1 MRGHRII
8 YSAAEMAWLAANR
21 TLPLSD
27 YHAGFRAAFARPD
40 VTAANLHALRKRRG
54 WRTGRTGRFEKG
66 AVPANKGKPMPF
78 HPNSAA
84 TRFRPGNRSGTALA
98 IYKPIGTERLSKEGY
113 LERKINDDM
122 PLRRRWRA
130 VHLINWEAVN
140 GPLPRGMALKC
151 LDTNRANLDPA
162 NWSAIPRALLPRL
175 NGGRQKTRL
184 AYNDASPELRPII
197 LTVAR
202 LDHQA
207 RTARAG
213 KGDQP

>member
-1 MRGHRII
+1 M
-8 YSAAEMAWLAANR
+8 
-21 TLPLSD
+21 
-27 YHAGFRAAFARPD
+27 
-40 VTAANLHALRKRRG
+40 
-54 WRTGRTGRFEKG
+54 
-66 AVPANKGKPMPF
+66 PANKGKPMPF